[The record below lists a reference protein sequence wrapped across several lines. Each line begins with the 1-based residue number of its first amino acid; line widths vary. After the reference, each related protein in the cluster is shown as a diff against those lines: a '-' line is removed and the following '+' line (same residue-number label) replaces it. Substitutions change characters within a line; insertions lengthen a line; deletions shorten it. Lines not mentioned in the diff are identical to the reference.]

1 MGRDSTLSSGKRD
14 FYTRGIKGRQKMS
27 LGQAGLPPLAE
38 LLIKGVVRPD
48 GAHAA
53 GVWERLKNATLV
65 DCTPLVKSDNW
76 PNKEEV
82 QERWGSTEETFVL
95 GCDKLEDFILPR
107 EQTWFEYF
115 GPVSGNLTAMT
126 VTKTSGGDSYDVD
139 ILELRKDSSLFTPQS
154 KSRLAFELFDDDQS
168 GCVGEWSQVP
178 NPSTLQYNLSP
189 DGHLAALVYCLRSI
203 NSSHSDWVKPS
214 RAQRRAV
221 ESLAK
226 KAGTPLTNYS
236 TIRLREG
243 APLPTLTTTL
253 ITMKDNRKQSLEH
266 WVRGYPQMRNGKK
279 IMVKPHKRGNPRL
292 GTIESSYVVE
302 GNPPKK

>member
-1 MGRDSTLSSGKRD
+1 MGYRRDCVLQSGKK
-14 FYTRGIKGRQKMS
+14 YGYKRGKMS
-27 LGQAGLPPLAE
+27 LEQAGLPPLAE
-38 LLIKGVVRPD
+38 LLIKGVVRLD
-48 GAHAA
+48 GANAA
-53 GVWERLKNATLV
+53 GVWERLKNASLV
-65 DCTPLVKSDNW
+65 DCTPLVKSDSW
-76 PNKEEV
+76 PTKEEV
-82 QERWGSTEETFVL
+82 QERWGSTEETLVL

-126 VTKTSGGDSYDVD
+126 LTETAGGDSYDVD

-266 WVRGYPQMRNGKK
+266 WVRGHPQMRNGRK
-279 IMVKPHKRGNPRL
+279 IMVKPYKRGNPRL